1 VIAVESKPDRQ
12 KLALRF
18 GADVVVDP
26 TTGDPV
32 EQIMQLTGGV
42 GVDGAIEA
50 LGHPATF
57 ANCIKA
63 TNAGGTISNIGF
75 HGEASD
81 SLHIPL
87 VEFGMGM
94 GGKTIR
100 TDLCPGG
107 HERLTRLMRLIENG
121 RIDPTPMT
129 THRLPFAQVERGFHL
144 METKEENIIK
154 PLITY

>member
-1 VIAVESKPDRQ
+1 VI
-12 KLALRF
+12 
-18 GADVVVDP
+18 DP
-26 TTGDPV
+26 TKGDLI

-57 ANCIKA
+57 ENCIKV
-63 TNAGGTISNIGF
+63 TKAGGTISNIGF
-75 HGEASD
+75 HGEAGN
-81 SLHIPL
+81 SLQVPL
-87 VEFGMGM
+87 AEFGMGM
-94 GGKTIR
+94 GGKKIR
-100 TDLCPGG
+100 TALCPGG
-107 HERLTRLMRLIENG
+107 YERLGRLLRLIENG

-129 THRLPFAQVERGFHL
+129 THRFPFAQVEHAFHL